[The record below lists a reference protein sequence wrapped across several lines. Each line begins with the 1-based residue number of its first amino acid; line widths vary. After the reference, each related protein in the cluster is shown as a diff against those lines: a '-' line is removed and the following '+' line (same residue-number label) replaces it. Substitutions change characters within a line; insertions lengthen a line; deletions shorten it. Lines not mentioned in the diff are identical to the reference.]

1 MSIRGFGYQTVL
13 GTPQPVFGTT
23 LTAASANPTPDP
35 YTGTTDPRSQPS
47 SLVLAVTNPYIF
59 RKGDKVIVGA
69 GTTFEQTN
77 TTQMDLGTVTVVNT
91 GASTI
96 TVSGLTRAHASGEF
110 VVLSIQASIITII
123 ANANLLYLGED
134 FTVGVASKTLVA
146 LIGASGSY
154 GIGISGMGN
163 VYGTAHFWLL
173 GTAADTFL
181 PSLTTI

>member
-23 LTAASANPTPDP
+23 LTAASAQPTPDP
-35 YTGTTDPRSQPS
+35 YTGDLSPRSQPS
-47 SLVLAVTNPYIF
+47 SLTLAVTNPYIF

-69 GTTFEQTN
+69 GSTFQQTN
-77 TTQMDLGTVTVVNT
+77 TTQLDTGTVTAINT

-96 TVSGLTRAHASGEF
+96 TVAGLTRAHAAGEF
-110 VVLSIQASIITII
+110 VVLSIQTAIISIFAV
-123 ANANLLYLGED
+123 ANPLYLGED
-134 FTVGVASKTLVA
+134 FTVGAASKTLVA
-146 LIGASGSY
+146 LIGPSGSY
-154 GIGISGMGN
+154 GIGISGSGN
-163 VYGTAHFWLL
+163 VFGTAHFWLL